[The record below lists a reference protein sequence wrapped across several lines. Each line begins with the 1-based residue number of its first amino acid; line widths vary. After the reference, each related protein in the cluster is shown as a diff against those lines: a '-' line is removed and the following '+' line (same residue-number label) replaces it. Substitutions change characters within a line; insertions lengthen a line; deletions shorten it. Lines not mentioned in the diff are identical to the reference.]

1 MIMQT
6 WKLAFRLA
14 MFELTNHKRSFLW
27 ALLYYILFA
36 CFFIAISDLYLENG
50 NVVFDALFL
59 MLFTFAPVWLEPKE
73 IRIQKIS
80 GDLWA
85 SPMLVMCRQL
95 PISKDILIKS
105 RFIIYFFYSFPYQL
119 LFLIVLY
126 IFSADLQANLSPLSF
141 IVFLVIWLSF
151 GIFGGYIMPT
161 SDVGD
166 VADSK
171 KMWFY
176 GIAIY
181 GGAVVLLFIYQF
193 VFQYGIV
200 HWTIIFAQKWPLLST
215 IASILLAIFGFKHW
229 EHYMK
234 KTMNKM
240 DYL

>member
-1 MIMQT
+1 MQE
-6 WKLAFRLA
+6 WKQAFGLA
-14 MFELTNHKRSFLW
+14 MFELTNHKRNFLW

-36 CFFIAISDLYLENG
+36 YFLTIIFDNYLESG

-59 MLFTFAPVWLEPKE
+59 LLFTFAPAWLEPKE
-73 IRIQKIS
+73 TRVQKIS

-95 PISKDILIKS
+95 PISKDVLIKS

-119 LFLIVLY
+119 LFFIIIY
-126 IFSADLQANLSPLSF
+126 IFSADLQAALSPLSY
-141 IVFLVIWLSF
+141 IAFLVIWLSF
-151 GIFGGYIMPT
+151 GIYGGYIMPM

-166 VADSK
+166 IADSK

-176 GIAIY
+176 SIAIY
-181 GGAVVLLFIYQF
+181 GGAIILLLIYHF
-193 VFQYGIV
+193 TFQYGIV
-200 HWTIIFAQKWPLLST
+200 HWTIIFAQKWPSLSA
-215 IASILLAIFGFKHW
+215 ILSILLAIFGFKHW
-229 EHYMK
+229 EYYMK